1 MPGQQDDKKNIAR
14 LIFTLGVIAAAVLI
28 SRFLPRHWTANG
40 WGNSAQASTH
50 AGPNA
55 KIANDNATFEL
66 KRSTSWHEMDDP
78 SNDGWHT
85 EVFSAA
91 AKKQLNHLV
100 ELFLSSDRP
109 DPKDIQLLAVPQ
121 VSCWPF
127 HPDQLDTVFE
137 DRSLQIKRAKSN
149 MEAIRQRQPGP
160 HTGYGGLARAMD
172 QLVQPFLDSRHR
184 HFEIK
189 VIDVQLAENMVTTRQ
204 LFSISAHTDTGDSSN
219 MRPGLYSGPGELWPL
234 HRAWPGSGSKRSSR
248 FKALIIL
255 NRCLW
260 IARNR

>member
-1 MPGQQDDKKNIAR
+1 MTHAKTPSAMLAQQDTKNIVR
-14 LIFTLGVIAAAVLI
+14 WIFTVGVIAATVLI
-28 SRFLPRHWTANG
+28 SRLLPTYWTFNG
-40 WGNSAQASTH
+40 WVNRAHASTNT
-50 AGPNA
+50 GPNA
-55 KIANDNATFEL
+55 KIANDNTTFEL
-66 KRSTSWHEMDDP
+66 ERSTSWHEMDDP

-100 ELFLSSDRP
+100 ELFLSPDRP
-109 DPKDIQLLAVPQ
+109 DPQDIQLLAVPQ

-172 QLVQPFLDSRHR
+172 QLVQPFLDARHR
-184 HFEIK
+184 YFEIK
-189 VIDVQLAENMVTTRQ
+189 VIDVQLAGNMVTTRQ
-204 LFSISAHTDTGDSSN
+204 LFSISAHTDTG
-219 MRPGLYSGPGELWPL
+219 RLEQHATWVVQWSGGIMASAP
-234 HRAWPGSGSKRSSR
+234 RIAWIGV
-248 FKALIIL
+248 KAFE
-255 NRCLW
+255 
-260 IARNR
+260 